1 MTDHGEAQR
10 RALRER
16 AARLADD
23 PRFDALRPLPR
34 RRALVVAALGA
45 VAGLAVTLWFGG
57 PAWVAVPLWLAAAA
71 GLVLL
76 RRVVR
81 EAADFPDEA
90 LDERLIGVRD
100 SAYRTAFAT
109 VAALCIAVLVPLW
122 IAVDGFDYTVTAGNL
137 HALVWGVILTTLTL
151 PSAILA
157 WTERDL

>member
-1 MTDHGEAQR
+1 MTEHGEAQCST
-10 RALRER
+10 LRDR
-16 AARLADD
+16 AARLQHDH
-23 PRFDALRPLPR
+23 RYDALRPLPR
-34 RRALVVAALGA
+34 RRALVVVALGA
-45 VAGLAVTLWFGG
+45 IAALSGT
-57 PAWVAVPLWLAAAA
+57 LWLAGSAWLAALLWLVAVA

-81 EAADFPDEA
+81 ETADLPDDA
-90 LDERLIGVRD
+90 LDERLVAVRD

-109 VAALCIAVLVPLW
+109 VAALCVAVLVPLW

-137 HALVWGVILTTLTL
+137 HALLWAVILTTLTL